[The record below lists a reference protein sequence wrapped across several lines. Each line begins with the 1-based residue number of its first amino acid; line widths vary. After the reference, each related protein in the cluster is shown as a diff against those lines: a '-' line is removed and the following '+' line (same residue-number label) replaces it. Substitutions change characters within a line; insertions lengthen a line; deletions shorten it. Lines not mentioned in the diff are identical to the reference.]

1 MQLETFF
8 DERTFTLTYVVFDEA
23 TRDALVIDPV
33 LDFEPA
39 GGKLW
44 TESLERV
51 AAFVD
56 AKKLTVHFVLE
67 THAHADHLSG
77 AQWLKKRYGAKV
89 GISARVTEVQ
99 GVFKDVFGL
108 DQLPTDGRQF
118 DVLLKTSRWC
128 RQARSPSQS
137 SRRRATRPRA

>member
-1 MQLETFF
+1 
-8 DERTFTLTYVVFDEA
+8 
-23 TRDALVIDPV
+23 
-33 LDFEPA
+33 
-39 GGKLW
+39 
-44 TESLERV
+44 
-51 AAFVD
+51 
-56 AKKLTVHFVLE
+56 VLE

-108 DQLPTDGRQF
+108 DRLPVDGRQF
-118 DVLLKTSRWC
+118 DVLLEDKQVVQSRLGW
-128 RQARSPSQS
+128 PSQS